1 MELLK
6 KQEYAHITNQSIT
19 VLLHNIL
26 PAHVGKSI
34 YISKLLYIYKYIY
47 FRLVNLYLTSVEQH
61 ELYYENYEMVA
72 VMFAS
77 LRNFSQD
84 VPNLRILHEII
95 SEFDHIVSTLT
106 L

>member
-1 MELLK
+1 MF
-6 KQEYAHITNQSIT
+6 
-19 VLLHNIL
+19 V
-26 PAHVGKSI
+26 
-34 YISKLLYIYKYIY
+34 
-47 FRLVNLYLTSVEQH
+47 RLVNLYLTSVEQH

-95 SEFDHIVSTLT
+95 SEFDKIVSTLI
-106 L
+106 LSVQRVLI